1 MKNSLSDNLR
11 RSLGENDGSDI
22 SLKRILENV
31 DEQGFGLL
39 LMVLSLPSALPIPA
53 AGYSTPFGILFIVLG
68 MQMLIGRHRPWLPEW
83 AARRKMTRSFAE
95 KAIGMAAKWLTKIEK
110 LVHPRLKWIS
120 SPFGSRFLSFVVV
133 VMAVLMTLPIP
144 TTNTFPAAVIFLIGV
159 GLSEKDGLFC
169 LGACAI
175 GVVAIAIYAVVI
187 YILITQGMDGVL
199 ALKEWI
205 KGLLGMGEAVPA
217 SE

>member
-68 MQMLIGRHRPWLPEW
+68 LQMLVGRHRPWLPEW

-133 VMAVLMTLPIP
+133 VMAALMTLPIP

-175 GVVAIAIYAVVI
+175 GVFAIALYAVII
-187 YILITQGMDGVL
+187 YILITQGMEGVL
-199 ALKEWI
+199 QFKEWI
-205 KGLLGMGEAVPA
+205 KGLLGLGEAA
-217 SE
+217 

>member
-1 MKNSLSDNLR
+1 MKNSLSENLR
-11 RSLGENDGSDI
+11 RSLGETEDSDI
-22 SLKRILENV
+22 SLKTILENV

-53 AGYSTPFGILFIVLG
+53 AGYSTPFGILFILLG
-68 MQMLIGRHRPWLPEW
+68 LQMLAGRHRPWLPEW
-83 AARRKMTRSFAE
+83 AARRKMGRAFAE
-95 KAIGMAAKWLTKIEK
+95 KALGTAAKWLTKIET

-133 VMAVLMTLPIP
+133 VMAALMTLPIP

-169 LGACAI
+169 LGACAL
-175 GVVAIAIYAVVI
+175 GVIAIGIYTVVI
-187 YILITQGMDGVL
+187 YLLITQGMEGVMQF
-199 ALKEWI
+199 KEWI
-205 KGLLGMGEAVPA
+205 KSLLGMGE
-217 SE
+217 SS

>member
-68 MQMLIGRHRPWLPEW
+68 LQMLAGRHRPWLPEW
-83 AARRKMTRSFAE
+83 AARRKMKRAFAE
-95 KAIGMAAKWLTKIEK
+95 KAIGMAAKWLTKIER

-133 VMAVLMTLPIP
+133 VMAALMTLPIP

-169 LGACAI
+169 VGACAI
-175 GVVAIAIYAVVI
+175 GVFAIALYSVII

-199 ALKEWI
+199 AFKDWI
-205 KGLLGMGEAVPA
+205 KELLGMSKAV
-217 SE
+217 

>member
-22 SLKRILENV
+22 SLKTILENV

-53 AGYSTPFGILFIVLG
+53 AGYSTPFGILFILLG
-68 MQMLIGRHRPWLPEW
+68 LQMLVGRRRPWLPEW
-83 AARRKMTRSFAE
+83 AAHRKMTRSFAE
-95 KAIGMAAKWLTKIEK
+95 KSIGMATRWLGFIEK

-133 VMAVLMTLPIP
+133 VMAALMTLPIP

-159 GLSEKDGLFC
+159 GLSEKDGVFC

-175 GVVAIAIYAVVI
+175 GVLAIAIYAVVI
-187 YILITQGMDGVL
+187 YLLITQGMDGVL
-199 ALKEWI
+199 QFKEWI
-205 KGLLGMGEAVPA
+205 KGLLGMGETA
-217 SE
+217 

>member
-68 MQMLIGRHRPWLPEW
+68 IQMLIGRHRPWLPEW
-83 AARRKMTRSFAE
+83 AARRTMTRSFAE
-95 KAIGMAAKWLTKIEK
+95 KAIGMATRWLGHVEK

-133 VMAVLMTLPIP
+133 VMAALMTLPIP

-169 LGACAI
+169 LGACAV
-175 GVVAIAIYAVVI
+175 GVLAIALYSVII
-187 YILITQGMDGVL
+187 YILITQGMEGVL
-199 ALKEWI
+199 QFKEWI
-205 KGLLGMGEAVPA
+205 KGLLGIGEAG
-217 SE
+217 

>member
-68 MQMLIGRHRPWLPEW
+68 IQMLIGRHRPWLPEW
-83 AARRKMTRSFAE
+83 AARRTMTRSFAE
-95 KAIGMAAKWLTKIEK
+95 KAIGMATRWLGHIER

-133 VMAVLMTLPIP
+133 VMAALMTLPIP

-169 LGACAI
+169 LGACAV
-175 GVVAIAIYAVVI
+175 GVLAIALYSVII
-187 YILITQGMDGVL
+187 YILITQGMEGVL
-199 ALKEWI
+199 QFKEWI
-205 KGLLGMGEAVPA
+205 KGLLGMGEAG
-217 SE
+217 